1 MGVPRTGLWFR
12 KGKVI
17 ISRSNIF
24 PGRFSV
30 ESCGHENEFE
40 EVRVVAMKY
49 KKKYTI
55 LDRKYTILE
64 RKYTILTIRLADH
77 VSIQLISLL
86 TNGTGEICRVGIC
99 Q

>member
-1 MGVPRTGLWFR
+1 MGVPCTGLWF
-12 KGKVI
+12 GKEKVR
-17 ISRSNIF
+17 ISRPNIF

-30 ESCGHENEFE
+30 GSCDHENEFE

-49 KKKYTI
+49 AKKYTF
-55 LDRKYTILE
+55 LK

-77 VSIQLISLL
+77 VSIQVISLL